1 MLLLSVCFDG
11 TETGQV
17 NNSLTDNLQFLVR
30 VQAEAALFLKKK
42 TNKPKKILQIHIPI
56 SMFHFIFFFF
66 FFHVS
71 HTVALSVE
79 LIIPSVK

>member
-17 NNSLTDNLQFLVR
+17 NNSLTDILQFLVR
-30 VQAEAALFLKKK
+30 VQAEAALFKKNK
-42 TNKPKKILQIHIPI
+42 TNKPKKIQQIHIHI
-56 SMFHFIFFFF
+56 SMFHFIFFS
-66 FFHVS
+66 HVS

>member
-17 NNSLTDNLQFLVR
+17 NNSLTDILQFLVR
-30 VQAEAALFLKKK
+30 VQAEAALFFKK
-42 TNKPKKILQIHIPI
+42 NKQTKKNPANSHSYQYVSFL
-56 SMFHFIFFFF
+56 FFFL

>member
-30 VQAEAALFLKKK
+30 VQAEAALFKKK
-42 TNKPKKILQIHIPI
+42 NKQTKKNPANSHSYQYV
-56 SMFHFIFFFF
+56 SFHFFFL

>member
-17 NNSLTDNLQFLVR
+17 NNSLTDILQFLVR
-30 VQAEAALFLKKK
+30 VQAEAALFKK
-42 TNKPKKILQIHIPI
+42 NKQTKKNPANSHSYQY
-56 SMFHFIFFFF
+56 
-66 FFHVS
+66 VS